1 MRLIHPQTIYNNLP
15 PEDVFFATDDVG
27 TMHGLGYLVYQCQPS
42 LYPDCPINLYF
53 HLESQPAA
61 RQMLMGALMAR
72 ARLIRDYD
80 PTVRAR
86 VYTSVAPGDSD
97 SLAFYASN
105 GLDLEEGEQRIWMS
119 ALPGHP
125 IMPMGCALAET
136 PLQTAVQQQEFIQRF
151 QENDLTYI
159 NQDILNQVQYLPHRL
174 AVGLVRSNA
183 VVGEALF
190 GGQGNEAE
198 LYGIYIAYDQ
208 RHQGLGNVLLRQ
220 AMGVLADEGVS
231 RINASMLTRSTA
243 QKKLFGAFSCQT
255 AGVTAIYPGLYL

>member
-1 MRLIHPQTIYNNLP
+1 MRLIHPQTVYNGLP

-27 TMHGLGYLVYQCQPS
+27 TMHGLGYLIYLNQPN

-80 PTVRAR
+80 PTLRAR
-86 VYTSVAPGDSD
+86 VYTNVDPGDTD
-97 SLAFYASN
+97 ALAFYASN

-119 ALPGHP
+119 VLPGQP

-136 PLQTAVQQQEFIQRF
+136 PLQTAMQQQEFIQRF
-151 QENDLTYI
+151 QMNDLNYI
-159 NQDILNQVQYLPHRL
+159 NQDVLNQALYQPQRL
-174 AVGLVRSNA
+174 AVGLVRANTLA
-183 VVGEALF
+183 GEAIF
-190 GGQGNEAE
+190 GGQGGEVE
-198 LYGIYIAYDQ
+198 LYGIYIAPEQ

-220 AMGVLADEGVS
+220 SMGLLASQGVN
-231 RINASMLTRSTA
+231 RLNASMLTRSTP
-243 QKKLFGAFSCQT
+243 QKKLFGAFQYQT
-255 AGVTAIYPGLYL
+255 AGVSVIYPGLYL